1 LLFISAWV
9 HTIIGEENGKRQSEI
24 GGDKRR
30 DGKQDDRIG
39 MN

>member
-9 HTIIGEENGKRQSEI
+9 HTIIREENEERRSET
-24 GGDKRR
+24 GGDRTR
-30 DGKQDDRIG
+30 DRKQDDRAG